1 MENKYINRYRSF
13 CNCINNLEKSKKA
26 NPDDDFVLEGTVQI
40 FNLTFDLSWKVMK
53 DILVKGMGIT
63 DFAVGSPRETLQT
76 AFNNAIIDDD
86 RWIEMLKTRN
96 QLSHDY
102 DGLYARKVFEQII
115 NDYYSLFIVL
125 SNKIEKYYKDDLFL

>member
-1 MENKYINRYRSF
+1 MENKYINRFKSL
-13 CNCINNLEKSKKA
+13 CNCVNNLTKSKKA
-26 NPDDDFVLEGTVQI
+26 NPNDDFVLEGTVQI

-53 DILVKGMGIT
+53 DVLVKGMGVT

-102 DGLYARKVFEQII
+102 DGKYAKKVYDLII
-115 NDYYSLFIVL
+115 TDYYNLFVKL
-125 SNKIEKYYKDDLFL
+125 KDKVEKYYTEDLFL